1 MGHPMENTPL
11 TFDGAQARKDFPVL
25 TANPDVTF
33 LDTAAS
39 AQKPQ
44 AVIDAVSDCYSR
56 YYANIHRGVYKFSQ
70 QTTKAYEDARKTV
83 ASFINAESEKSIV
96 FTRGATES
104 INLVAQTW
112 GRANLKR
119 GDKILITEMEHHANI
134 VPWQMLREQLGIE
147 LAVCPITDSGTV
159 DMAEFEKRLEGVKL
173 VAITQMSNAI
183 GTRPPLEQ
191 MLAKAHE
198 KGITT
203 LVDGCQGVV
212 HTPVDV
218 QKLNCDFYV
227 FSGHKLYGPSGIGVL
242 YGKKELLD
250 AMPPYQG
257 GGEMISSVTFEK
269 TTYAPAPGKFEAGT
283 PHIAGAIGLAAAID
297 YINGWGQENIFAYEN
312 ALNAKATEALKAI
325 PGLTLYG
332 TAPNR
337 EAILSFTVE
346 GIHPHDMG
354 TILDDS
360 GVAVRAGHHCAQPL
374 MKRFGLPATTRASI
388 GLYNTEQD
396 VDNLVKAIKKAQELF
411 RG

>member
-1 MGHPMENTPL
+1 MGQAMTQQAL
-11 TFDGAQARKDFPVL
+11 FDPAQARKDFPVL
-25 TANPDVTF
+25 VNNPDVTF

-44 AVIDAVSDCYSR
+44 VVIDAVSECYSQ
-56 YYANIHRGVYKFSQ
+56 YYANIHRGVYRFSQ
-70 QTTKAYEDARKTV
+70 HTTKAFEDARKTV
-83 ASFINAESEKSIV
+83 ASFINAETHKSIV

-104 INLVAQTW
+104 INLVAQTC
-112 GRANLKR
+112 GRENLKP
-119 GDKILITEMEHHANI
+119 GDKILLTEMEHHANI
-134 VPWQMLREQLGIE
+134 VPWQMLRDQLGVE
-147 LAVCPITDSGTV
+147 LVICPITDSGTV
-159 DMAEFEKRLEGVKL
+159 EMAAFEQRLEGVKL
-173 VAITQMSNAI
+173 VAVTQMSNAI

-242 YGKKELLD
+242 YGRKDLLD

-257 GGEMISSVTFEK
+257 GGEMISSVTFER
-269 TTYAPAPGKFEAGT
+269 TTYAPAPDKFEAGT
-283 PHIAGAIGLAAAID
+283 PHIAGAIGLAAAIE
-297 YINGWGQENIFAYEN
+297 YIRSWGQENIFAYEN
-312 ALNAKATEALKAI
+312 DLNAQATEALRAI

-337 EAILSFTVE
+337 EAILSFTLD

-374 MKRFGLPATTRASI
+374 MQRFGLPATTRASI
-388 GLYNTEQD
+388 GLYNTPAD
-396 VDNLVKAIKKAQELF
+396 IDNLVTAIKKAQELF
-411 RG
+411 HGE